1 MTLDGE
7 VYAERLAYWPFTH
20 EELDADLRAAG
31 WCRRRARGRPTSTAI
46 WSPRAQLELD
56 AASALRIAFFRSG
69 GSVALGTIH
78 DARAINLER
87 GGQILSGTIKVKLPN
102 GGGFIDLG
110 AAGRPSRV
118 DATDG
123 VIELSSAVQAEAK
136 FASASARKVQRARF
150 RDGIF
155 TIRQGR
161 RSALVTL
168 VLSGPELRSCSR
180 ASASAKKK
188 VRRLWGD
195 GKGRFRTK
203 DKFAAGTVRGTKWLT
218 EDRCGSTRVKV
229 TRGRVAVQDLVR
241 KRTRVVRAGRSLAV
255 RARR

>member
-1 MTLDGE
+1 M
-7 VYAERLAYWPFTH
+7 
-20 EELDADLRAAG
+20 
-31 WCRRRARGRPTSTAI
+31 STAI

-56 AASALRIAFFRSG
+56 AASALRIASFRSG

-110 AAGRPSRV
+110 AAAALPV

-241 KRTRVVRAGRSLAV
+241 KRTRVVRAGRALTV